1 MHVAFESPNCQNEM
15 TVRWSQLWRCGW
27 SYWVLNRGQ
36 MLVEWPLP
44 ADEVAVLARDARP
57 AKESGNLDQPAGRER
72 PRLNC

>member
-1 MHVAFESPNCQNEM
+1 M
-15 TVRWSQLWRCGW
+15 
-27 SYWVLNRGQ
+27 LNRGQ